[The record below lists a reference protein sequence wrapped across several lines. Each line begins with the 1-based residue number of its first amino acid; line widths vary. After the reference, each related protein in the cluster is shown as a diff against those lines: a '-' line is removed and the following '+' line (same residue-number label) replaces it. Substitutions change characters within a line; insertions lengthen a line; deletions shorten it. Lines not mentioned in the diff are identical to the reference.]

1 MALILERM
9 SSKFDVSWYS
19 VVPAEGVDC
28 VVGFAQ
34 LMTSSSFVDMV
45 EDVMEFGA
53 VEGDW
58 PTGYFNS
65 QSPLRCLKARKNPL
79 LCFMLKNKPEKYPS

>member
-19 VVPAEGVDC
+19 VVPAEGVIWL
-28 VVGFAQ
+28 VGFAQ
-34 LMTSSSFVDMV
+34 LITSSSFVDMV
-45 EDVMEFGA
+45 EEVMEFGA

-58 PTGYFNS
+58 PTGYFSS
-65 QSPLRCLKARKNPL
+65 QSPLRCLKARENTL
-79 LCFMLKNKPEKYPS
+79 ICFMLKKCHD